1 MGRAAVLEGPG
12 ADALPADSSCSTR
25 LGLHFV
31 MHVDACFKTQILL
44 SLRCGEASGQGTMT
58 VEKMACRQQCL
69 RAEGQ
74 PRHAGRTGQHQ
85 RRSGAN
91 AGRGKCGGGPLPWLE
106 QEMRARPGRRVRE
119 GPEPIISEVPGAGGC
134 PSLSDTRPRGRG
146 LSV

>member
-12 ADALPADSSCSTR
+12 ADALPAESSCSTR

-74 PRHAGRTGQHQ
+74 PRHAGPYGAAPASVGGKRGEGQMWGRTFAVARAG
-85 RRSGAN
+85 N
-91 AGRGKCGGGPLPWLE
+91 A
-106 QEMRARPGRRVRE
+106 
-119 GPEPIISEVPGAGGC
+119 SEAG
-134 PSLSDTRPRGRG
+134 
-146 LSV
+146 